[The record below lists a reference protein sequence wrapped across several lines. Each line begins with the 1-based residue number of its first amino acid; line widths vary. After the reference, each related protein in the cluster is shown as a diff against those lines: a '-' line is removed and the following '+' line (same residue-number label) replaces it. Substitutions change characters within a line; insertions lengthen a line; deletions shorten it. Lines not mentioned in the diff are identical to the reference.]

1 MNSGL
6 PARIALMLGNFV
18 IGLGVL
24 APTGMLDQLAKGLA
38 VGVDDAG
45 LLVTYGA
52 VVLCFG
58 SPLMAWATTRI
69 DRRTLLG
76 GTLLILALGNVFSS
90 LVPSYAV
97 LL

>member
-24 APTGMLDQLAKGLA
+24 APTGMLDQLARGLA
-38 VGVDDAG
+38 VDVGDAG

-52 VVLCFG
+52 VV
-58 SPLMAWATTRI
+58 
-69 DRRTLLG
+69 RR
-76 GTLLILALGNVFSS
+76 
-90 LVPSYAV
+90 
-97 LL
+97 